1 MPTYVASA
9 TARQMLRPSLASY
22 GWVSVRLP
30 LVPAVVGVSDG
41 VGLGVVGVSDEVG
54 PGVVGV
60 SDGVGPDVVKGNT
73 ATAELWEMM
82 GTGG

>member
-41 VGLGVVGVSDEVG
+41 VGLGVVAQLAKTGVTAGSD
-54 PGVVGV
+54 
-60 SDGVGPDVVKGNT
+60 S
-73 ATAELWEMM
+73 
-82 GTGG
+82 